1 LASFSALFF
10 LLNSSKMVS
19 LRCLISSTLPTRRA
33 TRKNYTKSRKTAGGL
48 HPRPGQSGTRGGDV
62 PLSPRCFIGYN
73 LKSEPVT
80 ERFRYSLPSSHVTG
94 TFYPFAVHRGCPGVR
109 VVLAV
114 RFPLSGESYV
124 VYATASNSPRS
135 HARSSR
141 FTSGTPCRRETI
153 SKYGQD
159 SRLLAKLLR
168 TASQFLNLVPT
179 IYQKDPGAA
188 AKQATQ
194 QN

>member
-1 LASFSALFF
+1 MASSALFF

-19 LRCLISSTLPTRRA
+19 LHCLISSTFPTRRA
-33 TRKNYTKSRKTAGGL
+33 TKKNYTKSRTAGGL
-48 HPRPGQSGTRGGDV
+48 HSRPGQSGARGGNV

-94 TFYPFAVHRGCPGVR
+94 TFYPFAVHRGCPGASL
-109 VVLAV
+109 VLAV

-159 SRLLAKLLR
+159 SRLLAKLL
-168 TASQFLNLVPT
+168 
-179 IYQKDPGAA
+179 
-188 AKQATQ
+188 
-194 QN
+194 

>member
-1 LASFSALFF
+1 MHPRLVPYRVLLSDMPSASRLRRVGYIVRRASDHF
-10 LLNSSKMVS
+10 LVACLRS
-19 LRCLISSTLPTRRA
+19 LRLKVQPVCLMLIIS
-33 TRKNYTKSRKTAGGL
+33 NNHHCDFVSR
-48 HPRPGQSGTRGGDV
+48 
-62 PLSPRCFIGYN
+62 
-73 LKSEPVT
+73 
-80 ERFRYSLPSSHVTG
+80 
-94 TFYPFAVHRGCPGVR
+94 YPFAFLSGCPGASL
-109 VVLAV
+109 VLAV

-168 TASQFLNLVPT
+168 TASQFLNLVPR
-179 IYQKDPGAA
+179 IYQNNPW
-188 AKQATQ
+188 
-194 QN
+194 